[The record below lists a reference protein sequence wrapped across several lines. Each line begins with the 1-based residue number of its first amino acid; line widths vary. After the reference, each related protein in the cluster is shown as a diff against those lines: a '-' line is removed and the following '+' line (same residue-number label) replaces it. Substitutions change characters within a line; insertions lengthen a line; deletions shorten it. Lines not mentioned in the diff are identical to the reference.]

1 MKLKPV
7 FWPVTAVTLFLTVWV
22 SWLRLRD
29 KTITVSMLWECGLPE
44 HFDVSDFVR
53 NNPAAKPVTLHFA
66 RYPNIVN
73 IEAQPGLCDA
83 LQAAGKRVIPV
94 AIQPIGEPFGKI
106 SGYSILY
113 VDGHDVRGTYS
124 LENGNLGG
132 YAPPLDELL
141 R

>member
-1 MKLKPV
+1 MKLKTAL
-7 FWPVTAVTLFLTVWV
+7 WIVTAVALLLTAWA
-22 SWLRLRD
+22 LRPRPSVN
-29 KTITVSMLWECGLPE
+29 TIKVSMLWECGLPE

-53 NNPAAKPVTLHFA
+53 NNREAKPVTLHFA

-83 LQAAGKRVIPV
+83 LTASGKREISV
-94 AIQPIGEPFGKI
+94 AIQPIGHPKI
-106 SGYSILY
+106 AGYSILY
-113 VDGHDVRGTYS
+113 VDGHDVRGPYS

-132 YAPPLDELL
+132 YAPPLEELL